1 MASTSWCRCCGKEY
15 KVCPTCAEVTMYK
28 PWRVI
33 CDTAV
38 HYKVWL
44 TVSSFR
50 KGVIDKAT
58 AKKQLSGMKL
68 AKSEIATFLP
78 EIQALIEKINEPD
91 SVLVEEAEKP
101 AQTGAKRVNKN
112 KGRGK

>member
-1 MASTSWCRCCGKEY
+1 
-15 KVCPTCAEVTMYK
+15 
-28 PWRVI
+28 
-33 CDTAV
+33 
-38 HYKVWL
+38 
-44 TVSSFR
+44 
-50 KGVIDKAT
+50 
-58 AKKQLSGMKL
+58 MKL

-112 KGRGK
+112 KGREK